1 MCMLSFLHCYEGGI
15 SLEPVL
21 HERIKL
27 SEVDRGV
34 FCFYFK
40 SCVKCWVKIQDRGK
54 LHLKDIHALCRNEI
68 NGMDMKNSY
77 LHSND

>member
-40 SCVKCWVKIQDRGK
+40 SCVKCWVKIQGPGK
-54 LHLKDIHALCRNEI
+54 LHLKDIHALCWNEI
-68 NGMDMKNSY
+68 NEMDMKILY
-77 LHSND
+77 LLSDD